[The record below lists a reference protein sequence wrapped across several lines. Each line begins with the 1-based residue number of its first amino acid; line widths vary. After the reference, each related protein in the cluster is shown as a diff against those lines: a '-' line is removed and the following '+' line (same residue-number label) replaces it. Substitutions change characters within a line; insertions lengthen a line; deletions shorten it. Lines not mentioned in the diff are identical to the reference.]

1 METNNKLKERRIEL
15 GLTLEEVAKH
25 VGVSKTTVSRWE
37 TGEISNMRRDK
48 IGKLAEILK
57 VRPSFIM
64 GIEDRPQMKHRGDF
78 MLPNGKVIDIKY
90 LKNINKFEFY
100 IGDPGNPNS
109 FKKLNLDDEYNQ
121 KLKDSI
127 SLLEF
132 SLKYIEVK
140 PKTLIDLE
148 AIIADIFVTNYV
160 SSEENV

>member
-37 TGEISNMRRDK
+37 TGKISNMRRDK

-64 GIEDRPQMKHRGDF
+64 GIEDRPQMKYRGDF

-90 LKNINKFEFY
+90 LKKINK
-100 IGDPGNPNS
+100 
-109 FKKLNLDDEYNQ
+109 
-121 KLKDSI
+121 
-127 SLLEF
+127 LL
-132 SLKYIEVK
+132 
-140 PKTLIDLE
+140 
-148 AIIADIFVTNYV
+148 
-160 SSEENV
+160 

>member
-48 IGKLAEILK
+48 IGKLSEILK

-64 GIEDRPQMKHRGDF
+64 GIEDRPQMKYRGDF
-78 MLPNGKVIDIKY
+78 TLPNGKIIDIKY
-90 LKNINKFEFY
+90 LKRINKFEFY

>member
-64 GIEDRPQMKHRGDF
+64 GIEDRPQ
-78 MLPNGKVIDIKY
+78 
-90 LKNINKFEFY
+90 
-100 IGDPGNPNS
+100 
-109 FKKLNLDDEYNQ
+109 KK
-121 KLKDSI
+121 
-127 SLLEF
+127 
-132 SLKYIEVK
+132 
-140 PKTLIDLE
+140 
-148 AIIADIFVTNYV
+148 
-160 SSEENV
+160 